1 MVVKIGCLMW
11 GSYTP
16 VLIKAAEEL
25 EDVELYL
32 RTFIDMESPDRR
44 EDLLRYFEDEADVV
58 IIHPVMNE
66 IWDEL
71 SKHIEKIKDTVPI
84 VCFGHD
90 PGIYTYSSVDINHVL
105 RVQSYFRMNGV
116 KNMKNALLYVC
127 KEFCGLDAEV
137 SSPVE
142 VPWQGIYHP
151 GGRSFETLSEY
162 LNWYGKKE
170 VMVGILF
177 YRSYWVNGNLEVEDA
192 LIQKLESRGI
202 GVIPVFS
209 YGFVNLELGA
219 WSNKQVIE
227 EFFIKNGKPV
237 IDILVDFQSSF
248 LVARS
253 ENTGDFERGVQ
264 VLKKLDVPVLK
275 AISLY
280 HQSEEEWREDAHGL
294 HAGISWIVVMPEFDG
309 IIEPMVIGAQKRTIE
324 KDATVEWYEP
334 VPERLEHFVNR
345 LCKWVSLKKKAAS
358 QRKIAFILHNNPCA
372 GVEATVGAASNLD
385 ALESVARIMQRMKSA
400 GYNIEA
406 PESGE
411 SLIGEIMEKK
421 AISEFRWT
429 PVEEIVK
436 RGGVLKLLT
445 AEEYKK
451 WFDKLPSGVKLQVV
465 ESWGAPPGAA
475 MVYEDNIVITGV
487 EYENAVVCVQ
497 PKRGCYGARCD
508 GEVCKILHD
517 PDIPPTH
524 QYLATYWY
532 LERIWN
538 ADVIVHVGTH
548 GNLEFL
554 PGKAAGLSEACYPD
568 ICIGTVPHVYLY
580 SVDNPAEG
588 AIAKRR
594 SYATLV
600 DYMTPV
606 MTSSD
611 TYGVLQEL
619 ERLLTDYDMVK
630 KTDPA
635 RAHALEHVITKKI
648 EEANLKTKTTH
659 EGDFNSIVK
668 TAHEEVWCIKD
679 SLINKGL
686 HIFGE
691 TPQGDSKVEL
701 ITSMLKHD
709 TTLSARKIFLELMGI
724 DYEYAKKH
732 PDEYHQNKTYR
743 AYIEEADVL
752 TKEFVK
758 IVVERGT

>member
-16 VLIKAAEEL
+16 VLVKAAEEL
-25 EDVELYL
+25 EDIELYL
-32 RTFIDMESPDRR
+32 RTFIDMESPERR
-44 EDLLRYFEDEADVV
+44 EDLLRYFKDEADVV
-58 IIHPVMNE
+58 IIHPLMNK

-71 SKHIEKIKDTVPI
+71 TAHIEKIKDTVPI
-84 VCFGHD
+84 LCFGHD
-90 PGIYTYSSVDINHVL
+90 PDIYTHSSVDINHVL
-105 RVQSYFRMNGV
+105 RVQSYFRMDGV
-116 KNMKNALLYVC
+116 ENMKNALLYVC
-127 KEFCGLDAEV
+127 REFCGLDAEV
-137 SSPVE
+137 PPPVE

-151 GGRSFETLSEY
+151 EGGSFETLSEY
-162 LNWYGKKE
+162 LNWYGKKD

-177 YRSYWVNGNLEVEDA
+177 YRSYWVNGNLKVEDA
-192 LIQKLESRGI
+192 LIQQLESRGI

-209 YGFVNLELGA
+209 YGFANLESGA
-219 WSNKQVIE
+219 WNNERVIE
-227 EFFIKNGKPV
+227 EFFIKNGRPV

-248 LVARS
+248 LVLHSADA
-253 ENTGDFERGVQ
+253 GDFERGVQ
-264 VLKKLDVPVLK
+264 VLKRLDVPVLK

-280 HQSEEEWREDAHGL
+280 HKTREEWDRDEHGL
-294 HAGISWIVVMPEFDG
+294 HTGASWAVVMPEFDG
-309 IIEPMVIGAQKRTIE
+309 IIEPMVTGAQKRTIE
-324 KDATVEWYEP
+324 EGATVEWYEP
-334 VPERLEHFVNR
+334 IPERLEHFVNR
-345 LCKWVSLKKKAAS
+345 LCKWISLKKKAAP
-358 QRKIAFILHNNPCA
+358 QRKIAFILHNKPCA

-436 RGGVLKLLT
+436 RGGALKLLT

-451 WFDKLPSGVKLQVV
+451 WFDRLPPGVKSQIT

-475 MVYEDNIVITGV
+475 MVYKDNIVITGV
-487 EYENAVVCVQ
+487 EYKNAVVCVQ

-532 LERIWN
+532 LEREWN

-554 PGKAAGLSEACYPD
+554 PGKAVGLSEICYPD
-568 ICIGTVPHVYLY
+568 ICIGTLPHVYLY

-611 TYGVLQEL
+611 TYGILQEL
-619 ERLLTDYDMVK
+619 EGLLIDYDMVK

-635 RAHALEHVITKKI
+635 RAHALEHVIIQKI
-648 EEANLKTKTTH
+648 EEANLKVTH
-659 EGDFNSIVK
+659 EGDFSSIVK
-668 TAHEEVWCIKD
+668 TAHEEIWSIKD

-686 HIFGE
+686 HIFAE
-691 TPQGDSKVEL
+691 TPRGDEKVEL

-732 PDEYHQNKTYR
+732 PDEYHQNNTYR
-743 AYIEEADVL
+743 AWIEEADAL
-752 TKEFVK
+752 TREFVK
-758 IVVERGT
+758 LVLEGST